1 MENQNTFDMTEN
13 IPDEMFEI
21 IGLEKDEEVPARPR
35 IGYWADAWRRFKEN
49 KVALLAGIILLV
61 LIFFIIFGPAISGY
75 GYEKIVRVQSIRDQV
90 QHIGSGTD
98 DLGRDLFARVWQ
110 AGRVSLLIGITGAL
124 VASLIGSIYG
134 GIAAYFGGIVDDI
147 MMRIV
152 EVLLSIPYLL
162 IVILISVVTDS
173 KSLGTMLIALTL
185 TGWCGIARLVRG
197 QMLQL
202 KSQEFVLAAN
212 ALGVSPMKII

>member
-75 GYEKIVRVQSIRDQV
+75 GYEKIDSGAINQGPSAAHALKGTPPDLLLPLHECPFASRCEYCMGICKERNPMETSLSDTHKVSCWL
-90 QHIGSGTD
+90 QHPK
-98 DLGRDLFARVWQ
+98 APKV
-110 AGRVSLLIGITGAL
+110 
-124 VASLIGSIYG
+124 
-134 GIAAYFGGIVDDI
+134 
-147 MMRIV
+147 
-152 EVLLSIPYLL
+152 
-162 IVILISVVTDS
+162 
-173 KSLGTMLIALTL
+173 KSFYDKEA
-185 TGWCGIARLVRG
+185 
-197 QMLQL
+197 
-202 KSQEFVLAAN
+202 K
-212 ALGVSPMKII
+212 